1 VLSIEVVCERGVA
14 RRLLAKFRGLPAFSA
29 RRVLRLRAQ
38 RAFRNAAGL
47 HGRWRTA
54 GRRLQP
60 RLESDDMSRRQ
71 HRSQVLNARHCAHAR
86 HGAQRQHRSQV
97 PSAGGRRSAALSAA
111 VHCRP
116 CPLAPGA
123 VPGASLAPRACG
135 DPSSH
140 RSPAEGHYAVIQWP
154 ISGNQC
160 QSVGNHWAISR
171 HYAVIQWAI
180 SGQSVPISRQSLAI
194 SGNQ

>member
-1 VLSIEVVCERGVA
+1 MFERGVA
-14 RRLLAKFRGLPAFSA
+14 RRLLEKFRGLPAFSA
-29 RRVLRLRAQ
+29 RRVLRLRAR

-54 GRRLQP
+54 GLGQP

-116 CPLAPGA
+116 CPLDGRPCPLAPGA
-123 VPGASLAPRACG
+123 VPGAASLAPRACG

-140 RSPAEGHYAVIQWP
+140 RSPAEGHYAVI
-154 ISGNQC
+154 
-160 QSVGNHWAISR
+160 H
-171 HYAVIQWAI
+171 WAI
-180 SGQSVPISRQSLAI
+180 SGQSVPISRQSL
-194 SGNQ
+194 GDQ

>member
-1 VLSIEVVCERGVA
+1 MWRDNVSLCLSISRSSVYCERGVA

-29 RRVLRLRAQ
+29 RRVLRLRAR

-54 GRRLQP
+54 GRGLQP

-71 HRSQVLNARHCAHAR
+71 HRSQVLNARHCTHAR

-111 VHCRP
+111 VHGRP

-123 VPGASLAPRACG
+123 VPGAASLAPRACG

-140 RSPAEGHYAVIQWP
+140 RSPAEGHYAVI
-154 ISGNQC
+154 
-160 QSVGNHWAISR
+160 H
-171 HYAVIQWAI
+171 WAI
-180 SGQSVPISRQSLAI
+180 SGQSVPISRQSL
-194 SGNQ
+194 GDQ

>member
-1 VLSIEVVCERGVA
+1 MWRDNVSLCYQSRSSVNVVSPVAFWQNSAVYQPSPRGECCACGRSVPSAMPLGCTGAGA
-14 RRLLAKFRGLPAFSA
+14 RLASGFT
-29 RRVLRLRAQ
+29 V
-38 RAFRNAAGL
+38 
-47 HGRWRTA
+47 
-54 GRRLQP
+54 QP
-60 RLESDDMSRRQ
+60 RLASDDMSRRQ
-71 HRSQVLNARHCAHAR
+71 HRSQVLNARHCTHAR

-97 PSAGGRRSAALSAA
+97 PSAGGKRSAALSAA

-140 RSPAEGHYAVIQWP
+140 RSPAEGHYAVIQW
-154 ISGNQC
+154 
-160 QSVGNHWAISR
+160 
-171 HYAVIQWAI
+171 AI

>member
-1 VLSIEVVCERGVA
+1 MWRDNVSLCLSISRSSVYCERGVA
-14 RRLLAKFRGLPAFSA
+14 RRLLAKFRGLRAFSA
-29 RRVLRLRAQ
+29 RRVLRLRAR

-54 GRRLQP
+54 GRGLQP

-116 CPLAPGA
+116 CPLDGRPCPLAPGA
-123 VPGASLAPRACG
+123 VPGAASLAPRACG
-135 DPSSH
+135 VPSSH
-140 RSPAEGHYAVIQWP
+140 RSPARGALRGHPVGHQWP
-154 ISGNQC
+154 ISANQ
-160 QSVGNHWAISR
+160 
-171 HYAVIQWAI
+171 
-180 SGQSVPISRQSLAI
+180 
-194 SGNQ
+194 